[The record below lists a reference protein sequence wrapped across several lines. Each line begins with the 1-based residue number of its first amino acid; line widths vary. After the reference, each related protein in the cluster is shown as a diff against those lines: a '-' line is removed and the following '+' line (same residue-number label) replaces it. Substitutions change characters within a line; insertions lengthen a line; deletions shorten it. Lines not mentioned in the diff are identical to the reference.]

1 MPAARAGV
9 QEWRVG
15 VAASALLCVGEGVRR
30 TVAALAAARARRGAR
45 AASPEP
51 LSPLS
56 RAQSPL
62 QSPLRSPRTDEGSLQ
77 RREALLAREQAL
89 LQQELQLQDRR
100 EAMLARQ
107 TPPPLAKAASLDVWL
122 SPPPGPTPASAPLP
136 APTVRLQA
144 CVHPCASWHSI

>member
-1 MPAARAGV
+1 M
-9 QEWRVG
+9 G

-30 TVAALAAARARRGAR
+30 TVAALAAARSLRTR

-77 RREALLAREQAL
+77 RREALLAREQAI

-122 SPPPGPTPASAPLP
+122 SPPPGPTPASAPPP

-144 CVHPCASWHSI
+144 CARMCQLCRALVI